1 MARGRSPTR
10 GEHRDARD
18 GVPTRRFR
26 TIVAVAASARAD
38 RAPVVPVPPIHPGFF
53 RVWSA
58 PPHRTHALT
67 FAPQTARSTHQQP
80 SQKTFKIK
88 QKLGK
93 KQKQNRPLPQW
104 VRMRTGNTIRYAP
117 IFKIPPHL
125 RASLGKKLLVFHL
138 GFPPITR

>member
-1 MARGRSPTR
+1 MASRRVVFARSSPSPRLDGRS
-10 GEHRDARD
+10 ARRSS
-18 GVPTRRFR
+18 PSLPSIR
-26 TIVAVAASARAD
+26 
-38 RAPVVPVPPIHPGFF
+38 GFF

-58 PPHRTHALT
+58 PHKNAEPALT
-67 FAPQTARSTHQQP
+67 FAPPTARSTHQQP